1 MSMAPPCSHGSA
13 TTAQTRFVFC
23 RLCPV
28 SAPRGLVTFG
38 RRRKDGLCSNT
49 PRRVKRLG
57 PTKKYGLHCPAV
69 EVVSSPRRVRCGYTK
84 YFSSPP
90 LFTYLLP
97 RRCCAGLRCFVFFAF
112 VFALVCFFRSFQI
125 LAAICG
131 TQGLSNSDLTLRTR
145 SCYFLTKLVKAM
157 REGVVQYVDVIV
169 PGVQGE
175 ERKPGGGSVERG
187 GLFGSLWRE
196 MHATGGGR
204 KNCTYAPVSEFSHVV
219 HGYRASLCMCL
230 RSGGLPVNLKDMS
243 LTFPVGFRL

>member
-1 MSMAPPCSHGSA
+1 MSMPPPCLHNSA
-13 TTAQTRFVFC
+13 TTAQTKLVFC

-28 SAPRGLVTFG
+28 SPRGLVAFG
-38 RRRKDGLCSNT
+38 RRRKDGVCSNT
-49 PRRVKRLG
+49 PRCVCRLG
-57 PTKKYGLHCPAV
+57 PTKKEGLHCPAV
-69 EVVSSPRRVRCGYTK
+69 EVVSSPRRVRCGCTK

-90 LFTYLLP
+90 LFYLLP

-112 VFALVCFFRSFQI
+112 GFLLWFVSFRSFQI

-175 ERKPGGGSVERG
+175 ERKPGGGSVKGG

-196 MHATGGGR
+196 MYAMGGGR
-204 KNCTYAPVSEFSHVV
+204 KNCTYVPVSEFVCGTWV
-219 HGYRASLCMCL
+219 PCFLCMCL
-230 RSGGLPVNLKDMS
+230 RSGGIPVNLKDMS
-243 LTFPVGFRL
+243 LIIPVGFRL